1 MKRTRFLP
9 LMLLSILVLFLSG
22 NHLSGLIFGGV
33 RLDLT
38 QQGLYRL
45 SPGTLDIVEGLNE
58 PVQWQFYYSRAQATQ
73 YPAIRAYAS
82 RVREFMRA
90 YSARSGGRIRLVEI
104 DPTPFSEEEDQA
116 LEAGLV
122 PIPTQGG
129 ERLFFGLVANN
140 SIDEQVAIAL
150 FDEADEARLEYALTR
165 IVAELEREARPRLA
179 VLTGLALTPQT
190 GAPNVFITE
199 LANTYDL
206 VWLESDFDAIP
217 EIDALLIMHPGV
229 LSQGQLYLVD
239 QFALARGQIALF
251 LDPMAH
257 MALRAGPDG
266 LPPVDATRGSDL
278 SPLLERWGIAW
289 DSERVAMDRLLG
301 LEVQVSQ
308 ASGPPVTRTYPL
320 WFGAG
325 REQMSADDIT
335 TAALE
340 RGINFASPGEVALFA
355 GSTLTI
361 TPLITTSPEGGYTD
375 ADIAAVS
382 RSPDD
387 LRRDYQ
393 QAPEPIL
400 LAARLSGNLQSAFPE
415 GPPAGDI
422 LFQPADHLTH
432 SVQTANITFVADV
445 DWLDDRYYVRQDP
458 SLGQVMLADN
468 LIFAINLIDLAVGNP
483 ALVDL
488 RSRAPSLRSM
498 SRVDDLRRDAEARYA
513 QIRTQLEIAIERAE
527 TRLLELQQ
535 SGQASALFGEASAE
549 RRDEVTNLLR
559 EISNDRASMRA
570 VERSFRDD
578 IETMH
583 TNLQF
588 WTIGLPPALVI
599 LAGLAGTL
607 VRRRR
612 ARA

>member
-1 MKRTRFLP
+1 MKRTRYLP
-9 LMLLSILVLFLSG
+9 LMLLSILALFLAG
-22 NHLSGLIFGGV
+22 NHLSGQIFGGV

-45 SPGTLDIVEGLNE
+45 SPGTAAIVEDLNE
-58 PVQWQFYYSRAQATQ
+58 PVEWQFYYSRAQATQ

-90 YSARSGGRIRLVEI
+90 YSARSGGQIRLIEI
-104 DPTPFSEEEDQA
+104 DPMPFSEEEDQA
-116 LEAGLV
+116 LEAGLL

-140 SIDEQVAIAL
+140 SIDEQLAIPV
-150 FDEADEARLEYALTR
+150 FDEADESRLEYALTR

-179 VLTGLALTPQT
+179 ILTGLALTPET
-190 GAPNVFITE
+190 GVPNVFITE

-206 VWLESDFDAIP
+206 VWLERGFDDIP
-217 EIDALLIMHPGV
+217 AVDALLIMHPGT
-229 LSQGQLYLVD
+229 LSEGQLYLID
-239 QFALARGQIALF
+239 QFALNRGQIALF

-257 MALRAGPDG
+257 MALRAGPGG

-325 REQMSADDIT
+325 SDQMSAEDLT
-335 TAALE
+335 TTALE
-340 RGINFASPGEVALFA
+340 RGINFASPGEIVVFPT
-355 GSTLTI
+355 SELTV
-361 TPLITTSPEGGYTD
+361 TPLITTSAEGGYTD
-375 ADIAAVS
+375 ADIAAIS
-382 RSPDD
+382 SSPDD

-393 QAPEPIL
+393 QAPQPIL
-400 LAARLSGNLQSAFPE
+400 LAARLSGDLQSAFPD
-415 GPPAGDI
+415 GPPISDI
-422 LFQPADHLTH
+422 LFRPGDHLDA
-432 SVQTANITFVADV
+432 SQRDANITFVTDV

-458 SLGQVMLADN
+458 VLGQAMLADN
-468 LIFAINLIDLAVGNP
+468 LIFAVNVLDLTIGDP
-483 ALVDL
+483 ALVGL
-488 RSRAPSLRSM
+488 RSRVPSLRPM
-498 SRVDDLRRDAEARYA
+498 SRVDDLRREAETRYA
-513 QIRTQLEIAIERAE
+513 QIRAQHEADIERAQ
-527 TRLLELQQ
+527 TRLQSLQQ
-535 SGQASALFGEASAE
+535 TGQASALTGESNAQ
-549 RRDEVTNLLR
+549 RRDEVSSLLQ
-559 EISNDRASMRA
+559 EIADDRASMRE
-570 VERSFRDD
+570 VERSFRND
-578 IETMH
+578 IETLH

-588 WTIGLPPALVI
+588 WTIGVPPALVI
-599 LAGLAGTL
+599 LIGLAGTL

-612 ARA
+612 RA